1 MRRFKGPHHE
11 KPTKNDSA
19 SWRRM
24 DRGVV
29 RRIES
34 AGELSCHHQ
43 MVERGPKSQM
53 ANLLVVLDVGRG
65 GEARASQKVFM

>member
-1 MRRFKGPHHE
+1 MVWWYERESAGDDGAAAGVVVGMRESGNAPTKGPHE

-29 RRIES
+29 RRIEG
-34 AGELSCHHQ
+34 AGELPSSD
-43 MVERGPKSQM
+43 G
-53 ANLLVVLDVGRG
+53 
-65 GEARASQKVFM
+65 

>member
-1 MRRFKGPHHE
+1 MR
-11 KPTKNDSA
+11 S
-19 SWRRM
+19 RRRMTQHPGEEM